1 LTCHSGV
8 RFTVDSVELE
18 RTVKQVAAQV
28 GLPERTVRYY
38 DSIGLVT
45 PSTRSGAGYR
55 LYGPEEEGKLRFVQE
70 AKSLGFS
77 LHDIRA
83 LIAAAERGC
92 CGEVV
97 PELQRLLDRKVA
109 EIDVKLSDLAA
120 FRHRLVA
127 FRAGQRA
134 GCACGEHGAFCGCLD
149 GASPAMQPVLN
160 EGRTILMDETTQTAT
175 TQSCGCGCNAP
186 GGGGCGCGCDGSCGC
201 GISASGATS
210 PGEQIAELKVA
221 KRQIDRQLA
230 ELQRR

>member
-1 LTCHSGV
+1 
-8 RFTVDSVELE
+8 VDSVELE

-38 DSIGLVT
+38 ASIGLVA
-45 PSTRSGAGYR
+45 PSARSGAGYR

-77 LHDIRA
+77 LDDIRA

-97 PELQRLLDRKVA
+97 PELQRLLDLRVA
-109 EIDVKLSDLAA
+109 EIELKLSDLAA
-120 FRHRLVA
+120 FRDRLVA

-149 GASPAMQPVLN
+149 GASPAMQPVLS
-160 EGRTILMDETTQTAT
+160 EGRTILMDGTTQTAT

-186 GGGGCGCGCDGSCGC
+186 SGGGCGCGCDGSCGC

-210 PGEQIAELKVA
+210 TDEQIAELEAA

-230 ELQRR
+230 ELHRS